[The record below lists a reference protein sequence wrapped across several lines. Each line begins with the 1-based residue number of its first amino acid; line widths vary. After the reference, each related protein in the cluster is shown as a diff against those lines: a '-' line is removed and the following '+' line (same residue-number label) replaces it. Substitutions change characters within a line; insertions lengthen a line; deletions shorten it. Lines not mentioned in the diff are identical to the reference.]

1 MTSVWK
7 RLQRV
12 GKKASKFHFA
22 ASFQQLLLESSSK
35 WQPDKL
41 RVVWIRRS
49 RRHSTKLHSWQPG
62 IQNPYRGLVL
72 WQVPESLDVTVTL
85 FKEPTAEEF
94 EDKDWTFVI
103 ENETKGRRKVLA
115 SADINMKKYASV
127 TPAHYELTLKLK
139 PLSVKVKE
147 ATLKLNLSCVFL
159 KEGKATDEDMQSL
172 ASLMSFKQSDVGNLA
187 DFNDSDGEVG
197 EERRAS
203 FGSGQATPAAAARGP
218 PTKGDAQSLPTFSP
232 SKALCYSPPE
242 SSSVPSALT
251 SSSQTAPL
259 SACPPFPL
267 RPTAPRKP
275 QVVETLTRPTSLPS
289 APETASWQT
298 EWRPPKCQ
306 VPLAQPALSPE
317 FLHPS
322 VDDPGRPAVA
332 PKRQR
337 IDMPS
342 SSCLPVVG
350 PPFQQKHG
358 GRSGFALPWRA
369 PAPVGITDTRSCP
382 SIGPFS
388 SLPPFQTHLF
398 HINSPS
404 GQNAEFQRQLS
415 TLSEEGQQCTTPTS
429 PDPKV
434 AAGQGLASG
443 ARDALFG
450 IKVVKASAG
459 LTNRVA
465 AEEAQTQTKDG
476 NTSEPDVI
484 LGWEL
489 LEVEGTTEKP
499 RESSPSANEDATPGI
514 VQTIVGVFHKGYET
528 VASILGPSSSA
539 VSGNEVQLKA
549 DSALPPREQTVISS
563 REDLPYR
570 EEIGKVIPLAEQFE
584 DNHLGEDQVVPPS
597 PPSDGD
603 DGFLVCVSMKKWPPL
618 TAADITELSM
628 DVQHEEQEVLRDQ
641 CHTSE
646 QNSANTSVCIDSL
659 SVSHQNAKQNEVET
673 SSKLDP
679 GPQQSSTDAIPLHA
693 TISELLTDAKPNPE
707 ILLDKTLADPYLC
720 TVEPQA
726 QVSQRDTKVPAIQQ
740 IEFEPEQATVI
751 QELDDSQNLDGLSVL
766 REVAPIH
773 SCEIILTQ
781 PVKNLSLSS
790 CSSIAVAGDG
800 SVRSLHTTVSEE
812 KIDNVPPDVEK
823 RDSLSKSLTTKDSV
837 TTEKQTLPALPGSE
851 NVQTIKQRS
860 FVVDQRADTK
870 YDQDGT
876 IPVQASSQGPFLETR
891 EHESCVPLKAEP
903 QGDAVEQH
911 APLSIIQK
919 IGMKGPLRKQPIP
932 KPRVRKC
939 ASGSFSDDITG
950 EEAQAGGQAGL
961 LPDHDDRILKEQ
973 IVAVRLRKSR
983 LHVEDGT
990 TRPSN
995 LPVAKQRVK
1004 KRLSSSFPDDTA
1016 VSCSPRTSL
1025 SDTITDTS
1033 GQEVNHHNEQA
1044 SFPVPRPRVRKQA
1057 DTTLS
1062 KSTPVADILCPSSQ
1076 RKPEATR
1083 TSYTS
1088 YKAADDRS
1096 SILDSGVTSEKCSFT
1111 IDHGNGKDFAPR
1123 YTAERSDVEKPSDE
1137 LVKGGTLTDA
1147 PVLMNKSF
1155 TCAITSAQ
1163 GDWLQVGDGG
1173 GSKSADL
1180 KNKGSDCSFLSVD
1193 VAAGCSE
1200 EDGSSSHVDKNNA
1213 QGLGFHQTLT
1223 PIKHEDGLASPD
1235 NFSGSQ
1241 NLVTSSQ
1248 SLLEWCKEVTQGHK
1262 GLKITNFSTSW
1273 RNGLA
1278 FCAILH
1284 HFHPEKINY
1293 ELLDPYDIKHN
1304 NKRAFDGFAELGI
1317 SRLMEPSDMVM
1328 PAVPDRLIVMTY
1340 LSQIRTHFMGQELS
1354 VLHIEKDARESS
1366 YAVTADRE
1374 SEEDPQAAVRYCTQ
1388 RLQEEGIG
1396 LETNGSVSAAR
1407 DGEGDADAAPPPRSK
1422 RAQASG
1428 TGGAQSPVAPPRTH
1442 FASKCGFSHVK
1453 DADLVKK
1460 RRSQRKSASEEDG
1473 DTSVAV
1479 AEQDSGSVTIETTG
1493 TLGRREGQD
1502 PSQYVLSQMEALE
1515 AEQNHIDTRAAVVE
1529 RKLRQLMETSSDK
1542 AEEERLIQEWF
1553 TLVNKKNA
1561 LIRRQDHLQLL
1572 AVIDRLEEHNLERR
1586 FALLTKELRDIM
1598 ALEEWQKT
1606 LAHKHREQLL
1616 LQELVSLVDQ
1626 RDELV
1631 RNMDAKERGA
1641 LEEDERLERGLEQR
1655 RRKYGKQQ
1663 KEKCLMQ

>member
-450 IKVVKASAG
+450 IKVVKASA
-459 LTNRVA
+459 
-465 AEEAQTQTKDG
+465 
-476 NTSEPDVI
+476 
-484 LGWEL
+484 
-489 LEVEGTTEKP
+489 
-499 RESSPSANEDATPGI
+499 
-514 VQTIVGVFHKGYET
+514 
-528 VASILGPSSSA
+528 
-539 VSGNEVQLKA
+539 
-549 DSALPPREQTVISS
+549 
-563 REDLPYR
+563 
-570 EEIGKVIPLAEQFE
+570 
-584 DNHLGEDQVVPPS
+584 
-597 PPSDGD
+597 
-603 DGFLVCVSMKKWPPL
+603 
-618 TAADITELSM
+618 
-628 DVQHEEQEVLRDQ
+628 
-641 CHTSE
+641 
-646 QNSANTSVCIDSL
+646 
-659 SVSHQNAKQNEVET
+659 
-673 SSKLDP
+673 